1 MCQLRRDSI
10 SQSCNLPNQ
19 NTIGKRFFLYVK
31 SPCQPSLSLS
41 HKFAKM
47 PSAVQEKAEV
57 LNDSVQTDDDI
68 HELKKKLRAVK
79 TMPWD
84 LWEIDSSMKANS
96 GSVGHS
102 SLLSIQMVP
111 KPFRQ
116 TSIICTIGPV
126 SRDVETLKSVRVFE
140 Q

>member
-1 MCQLRRDSI
+1 
-10 SQSCNLPNQ
+10 
-19 NTIGKRFFLYVK
+19 
-31 SPCQPSLSLS
+31 
-41 HKFAKM
+41 M

-140 Q
+140 QWMSY